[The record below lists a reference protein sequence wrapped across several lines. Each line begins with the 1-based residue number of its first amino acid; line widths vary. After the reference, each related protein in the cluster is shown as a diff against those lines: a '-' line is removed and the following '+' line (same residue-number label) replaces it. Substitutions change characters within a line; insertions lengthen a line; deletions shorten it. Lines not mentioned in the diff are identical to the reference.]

1 MAFRP
6 FTKDYTDREDQAFRS
21 GIRPGE
27 NARLGPNQSAI
38 TNPRD
43 FANKFVNLRFNPD
56 AKANLWNSN
65 VFPADVAAASQ
76 NKINAAA
83 ATDYPAF
90 AGPEDNKFAWDFLQK
105 YSGPGGA
112 IERGLIEPERAVT
125 KEMLDRLTTQPATF
139 GTSQRD
145 PNTVSKFPGESGI
158 SAS

>member
-1 MAFRP
+1 MTFRP
-6 FTKDYTDREDQAFRS
+6 YTKDYSNPEDQAFRA

-65 VFPADVAAASQ
+65 VFGSDTAAQSQ
-76 NKINAAA
+76 GKINAAA
-83 ATDYPAF
+83 ASDSPAF
-90 AGPEDNKFAWDFLQK
+90 MNPEDNKFAWDFLQK

-112 IERGLIEPERAVT
+112 IERGLIEPDRAIT
-125 KEMLDRLTTQPATF
+125 KEMLARLSTEPATF
-139 GTSQRD
+139 GASQKD
-145 PNTVSKFPGESGI
+145 PNTASKFPGESGI
-158 SAS
+158 KAS